1 MDFGFLAFNAE
12 RLSAVLLLQVS
23 NYVLDELAQVI
34 VVCVGAGIQGKLVVR
49 EVVRELEMVGD
60 HSSICLFCRGSKT
73 QRTKDTTAM
82 KASLYRRFD
91 QQVCMNGSWT
101 ILHVLEN
108 V

>member
-1 MDFGFLAFNAE
+1 M
-12 RLSAVLLLQVS
+12 LLLQAS
-23 NYVLDELAQVI
+23 NCVLDELAQVI

-49 EVVRELEMVGD
+49 EVVRESEMVGD
-60 HSSICLFCRGSKT
+60 HSWICKGSKT

-82 KASLYRRFD
+82 KASLYRRLD
-91 QQVCMNGSWT
+91 QQDCMNGSWT